1 MIVFVANILL
11 LALRKELANQD
22 LKDGSHIV
30 HDQLRYLAVRVDV
43 QGTRLNEEGGSVNG
57 NIRRQF

>member
-1 MIVFVANILL
+1 MIVRVVNILL
-11 LALRKELANQD
+11 LVQRKELANQD
-22 LKDGSHIV
+22 LKGGNHIA

-43 QGTRLNEEGGSVNG
+43 QGIKLNEEGGSVNG